1 LVRQDRIH
9 SIQDVLRSVSDARKA
24 GFENINLDLI
34 FGLPWQDLES
44 WRNSLGRAI
53 DLSPEHFSLYS
64 LIIEEGTALYRWHR
78 KGLIAPQDQDLQA
91 DMYELAMDMLAEA
104 GYEHYEISNWARLR
118 DGRDYRC
125 RHNLQYWLNDP
136 YIGVGAGA
144 QAYLAHQ
151 RLVNTPSLTDYVRRM
166 QQVDSGSWSALKT
179 PATIS
184 SEEVDFDTR
193 MMDEMMLGLRLIQVG
208 VSDNKFAE
216 RYGRSLR
223 QVFDAELSRLTGL
236 GLLEWI
242 KDGGEQRIRLTHH
255 GVMVA
260 NQVFMEFV

>member
-1 LVRQDRIH
+1 
-9 SIQDVLRSVSDARKA
+9 
-24 GFENINLDLI
+24 
-34 FGLPWQDLES
+34 
-44 WRNSLGRAI
+44 
-53 DLSPEHFSLYS
+53 
-64 LIIEEGTALYRWHR
+64 
-78 KGLIAPQDQDLQA
+78 
-91 DMYELAMDMLAEA
+91 
-104 GYEHYEISNWARLR
+104 
-118 DGRDYRC
+118 
-125 RHNLQYWLNDP
+125 
-136 YIGVGAGA
+136 
-144 QAYLAHQ
+144 
-151 RLVNTPSLTDYVRRM
+151 
-166 QQVDSGSWSALKT
+166 
-179 PATIS
+179 
-184 SEEVDFDTR
+184 VDFDTR